1 MKVALPH
8 GMRLATPADG
18 VALAELVN
26 YAGEGLP
33 LYLWRT
39 LAGPNEDPWEVGA
52 RRQARQAEAGNV
64 VVVVEG
70 VSVVAAMTGYPLP
83 PEAASEPVGDDVPP
97 LVRPLLELERK
108 VPGTWY
114 LNVLATYPRARG
126 KGIGSRLVEVAEACA
141 AADGLAG
148 VSIIVADGNVG
159 ARRLYERLG
168 YREIASAPMVKEG
181 WDSPSEEWILLLKE
195 TTT

>member
-1 MKVALPH
+1 MKVSLPA
-8 GMRLATPADG
+8 GMRLATAADG

-26 YAGEGLP
+26 FAGEGLP
-33 LYLWRT
+33 LHLWRT
-39 LAGPNEDPWEVGA
+39 LAGPDGDPWAVGA
-52 RRQARQAEAGNV
+52 ARQAAQAEKGNV

-70 VSVVAAMTGYPLP
+70 PSVVAAMTGYPLGRELQDIP
-83 PEAASEPVGDDVPP
+83 LGDELPP
-97 LVRPLLELERK
+97 LVRPIIELERM

-126 KGIGSRLVEVAEACA
+126 RGLGSRLVEVAEACA
-141 AADGLAG
+141 AAEGLGG

-168 YREIASAPMVKEG
+168 YREIARAPMVKED
-181 WDSPSEEWILLLKE
+181 WDNPSEEWILLLKE
-195 TTT
+195 TAT